1 MIAVI
6 QCAATKRADAGCYRD
21 LQNRP
26 VLFVADPS
34 KAPPSDRCV
43 YARPDDDA
51 EGNASWRDLLV
62 QYNQT
67 PGNNPFGLLPA
78 IDLYENNAYHQLAA
92 KVGRSNTYILSAG
105 WGLIPADFLTPAY
118 DITFSAAADAHKR
131 RRRAERYRDLCM
143 LSATDQPV
151 LFFGGKDYVPLFCEL
166 TKHVS
171 GPRTVFYNSARPPA
185 APGCLL
191 HRFDTS
197 TRTNWH
203 YECVRAFVAGDFADS
218 IA

>member
-6 QCAATKRADAGCYRD
+6 QCAATKRADAGYYRD
-21 LQNRP
+21 TQNRP
-26 VLFVADPS
+26 VLFVAHPGQ
-34 KAPPSDRCV
+34 APQPDRYV
-43 YARPDDDA
+43 YAKPDDIA
-51 EGNASWRDLLV
+51 EGNVSWRDLLM

-67 PGNNPFGLLPA
+67 PRNNPFRLLPA
-78 IDLYENNAYHQLAA
+78 IDLYKNDAYRQLSAR
-92 KVGRSNTYILSAG
+92 VGKNNTYILSAG

-118 DITFSAAADAHKR
+118 DITFSSAADAHKR
-131 RRRAERYRDLCM
+131 RRRTERYRDLCM
-143 LSATDQPV
+143 LRTTDQPV

-185 APGCLL
+185 APECLL
-191 HRFDTS
+191 QRFDSS

-203 YECVRAFVAGDFADS
+203 YECVRAFAAGNLPTR
-218 IA
+218 